1 MGGMRGTYCCSLK
14 DSLPPPEPG
23 CGGAGGHGKRWGVR
37 AGVGG
42 GIPLDTQVLDRN
54 MELNVKVENVI
65 KEATGERKGTKYYLE
80 DKTEALRVPAVA
92 QQK

>member
-1 MGGMRGTYCCSLK
+1 MTAS
-14 DSLPPPEPG
+14 PPEPG
-23 CGGAGGHGKRWGVR
+23 RRGAGGHGKRWGVR

-42 GIPLDTQVLDRN
+42 GIPLDAQVLDRN
-54 MELNVKVENVI
+54 MELNVKMENVI